1 MQIQSGTPSIAT
13 GLPRP
18 DSGRIGG
25 RPSGPSR
32 GGGAAEAAG
41 GFAVPARA
49 AGVPEAQIAI
59 AANFAEEARPART
72 LPRGS
77 LVDLVI

>member
-1 MQIQSGTPSIAT
+1 MMQIQTGTSSIAN

-18 DSGRIGG
+18 DTGRVTG
-25 RPSGPSR
+25 RPAFSAR
-32 GGGAAEAAG
+32 GGQNADV

-49 AGVPEAQIAI
+49 AGVPEAREAI
-59 AANFAEEARPART
+59 AANFAEAAMPTRA

-77 LVDLVI
+77 LVDLLI